1 MSGFTHFGR
10 VNYVFE
16 VTFIYWYVTLRLLLY
31 IGITNN
37 TKKKKNISLFIEVRK
52 SKRTILKGRNQ
63 INPKH

>member
-37 TKKKKNISLFIEVRK
+37 TKKKKISLFIELRK
-52 SKRTILKGRNQ
+52 IKKNHFKRKKSNK
-63 INPKH
+63 P